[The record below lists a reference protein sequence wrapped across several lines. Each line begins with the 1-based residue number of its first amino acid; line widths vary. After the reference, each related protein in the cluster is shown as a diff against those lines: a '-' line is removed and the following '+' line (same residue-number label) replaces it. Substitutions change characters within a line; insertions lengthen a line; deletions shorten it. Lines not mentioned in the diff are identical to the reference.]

1 MVTRKEQKPRREF
14 TGIIFLNDFKAELS
28 IVIREIVFALKNNRS
43 LTCWVVENDDKC
55 LFTLFNYVT
64 FAVHLIE
71 ESQNGEYTCQW
82 PIRII

>member
-1 MVTRKEQKPRREF
+1 MINAIE
-14 TGIIFLNDFKAELS
+14 AELS
-28 IVIREIVFALKNNRS
+28 IVIGEIALALKNNRS

-71 ESQNGEYTCQW
+71 ET
-82 PIRII
+82 